1 MAEGLSKKSLMLGN
15 LSRIILYG
23 FFMVLLNQLMMLDAG
38 QEGQEIKFL
47 ESTFTEWSQQFILL
61 FMTAIFAHCAYHFEK
76 FRCLSIMLAGVSAA
90 GLVRE
95 YNNFFNEQVFD
106 GAWQSLALLVIII
119 TTTLIWKSRRL
130 FWEDLQNFQG
140 TASFGFLLSG
150 FLTTFI
156 FSRLFGR
163 TAFWELVMEEQYFR
177 SVKNAAE
184 ESIEL
189 LGYGLLLISAIEF
202 YMLARSINS
211 RLSTPVEPHDND

>member
-47 ESTFTEWSQQFILL
+47 ESTFTEWSQQFILF

-202 YMLARSINS
+202 YMLAKSINS
-211 RLSTPVEPHDND
+211 RLSTPVEPDDND